1 MLRNEHM
8 PAAAGPPVRRPG
20 REIRS
25 VAPATSGVTRLRR
38 SVLHLGNL
46 LGWSQDEILVF
57 VEAVTGETWDRCESE
72 ELLAVVGEYRDIMQ
86 VIAVR
91 LARRRTQAL
100 HQEREEDEDGDQN
113 P

>member
-8 PAAAGPPVRRPG
+8 PAAAGLPVRRPG
-20 REIRS
+20 RDIR
-25 VAPATSGVTRLRR
+25 PAVPASTGLTRLRR

-46 LGWSQDEILVF
+46 LGWSQEEILVF
-57 VEAVTGETWDRCESE
+57 VEAVTGQPWERCASE

-91 LARRRTQAL
+91 LARQRARDL
-100 HQEREEDEDGDQN
+100 HQEREEDEEDGEN
-113 P
+113 R